1 MAAPEGHMSQHSWP
15 SAEPKEVQLSA
26 GDARLA
32 VDLRGGGMR
41 RLVVGDWDVL
51 DGYPAG
57 AVAEGWP
64 GAVLIPWPNRVRDG
78 RWTWQGR
85 ELQLDLHSPEQP
97 HAMHGLVAW
106 QPWSLLHEGPG
117 QVTVGTTVEPHPG
130 YPFRLAAAV
139 DYGLTAEALTVTLRL
154 RNIGL
159 HDAPF
164 GAGMHPYLHVGAN
177 EDGGIGGADLT
188 VPARTALETER
199 GLPTGAQ
206 HRFHGDVGRIGHRA
220 FDTPLTDL
228 ERDEDGWARLRLRGP
243 IGELELAVDE
253 SWPWLQLYTGDGM
266 PEGQRRRS
274 LAVEPM
280 TCPPNALADGADLL
294 VLEPSGEWAGTWTLV
309 WTAA

>member
-1 MAAPEGHMSQHSWP
+1 
-15 SAEPKEVQLSA
+15 V
-26 GDARLA
+26 
-32 VDLRGGGMR
+32 
-41 RLVVGDWDVL
+41 
-51 DGYPAG
+51 
-57 AVAEGWP
+57 
-64 GAVLIPWPNRVRDG
+64 RV
-78 RWTWQGR
+78 
-85 ELQLDLHSPEQP
+85 
-97 HAMHGLVAW
+97 
-106 QPWSLLHEGPG
+106 
-117 QVTVGTTVEPHPG
+117 
-130 YPFRLAAAV
+130 
-139 DYGLTAEALTVTLRL
+139 
-154 RNIGL
+154 RNIGV

-188 VPARTALETER
+188 VPARTALETEG

-206 HRFHGDVGRIGHRA
+206 PRFHGDVGRIGHRA

-266 PEGQRRRS
+266 PEGRRRRS

-294 VLEPSGEWAGTWTLV
+294 VLEPGGEWAGTWTLAWV
-309 WTAA
+309 AS